1 MLDFFVNDCP
11 FVLLFFL
18 IIKNN
23 NDELKEWKFNQ
34 TKILTGEVFLN
45 PSNSADQNIFST
57 SRICLLRGFIE
68 MRTSRKEGPVNN
80 QINAESHKF
89 YSFCRN
95 VFFQNLFLTLNLIQN
110 SQSRSVNTTETKISH
125 GWQTLS

>member
-45 PSNSADQNIFST
+45 PSNVLNISEYFFYLKNLS
-57 SRICLLRGFIE
+57 IQGFYWNE
-68 MRTSRKEGPVNN
+68 NK
-80 QINAESHKF
+80 
-89 YSFCRN
+89 
-95 VFFQNLFLTLNLIQN
+95 
-110 SQSRSVNTTETKISH
+110 SQRRASK
-125 GWQTLS
+125 